1 MDAKQIKHSRS
12 TSPAALMHVASGE
25 VQKDWLWNQLNFKT
39 CSELKTCS
47 HSFFACGKHLTTR
60 SDVAQS
66 KILQRQS
73 SLICKITM
81 WCRKLWIHS
90 ATHFHRAAKKP
101 SSLPWWCF
109 VCHWACQKS
118 LHIQRSSTESSVER
132 TFSMEKKCQSSNYEE
147 LIQWDLR
154 QVPISP
160 ALWGYW
166 SWLGSFW
173 CCSWW
178 LCRWWGDADDS
189 DNDSRM
195 TMIY

>member
-1 MDAKQIKHSRS
+1 MNWKHVPILSLPVESIWQHAVMWHKARYSS
-12 TSPAALMHVASGE
+12 T
-25 VQKDWLWNQLNFKT
+25 K
-39 CSELKTCS
+39 
-47 HSFFACGKHLTTR
+47 
-60 SDVAQS
+60 
-66 KILQRQS
+66 QS

-118 LHIQRSSTESSVER
+118 LHIQRSSIDSSVER
-132 TFSMEKKCQSSNYEE
+132 TFSMEKKCQNSNYEE